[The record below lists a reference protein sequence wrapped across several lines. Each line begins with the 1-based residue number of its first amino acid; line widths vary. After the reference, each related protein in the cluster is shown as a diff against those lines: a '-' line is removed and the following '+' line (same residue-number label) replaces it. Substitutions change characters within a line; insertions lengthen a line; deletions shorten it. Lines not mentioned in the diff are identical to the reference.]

1 MKITISI
8 KSILILFTLLSNLEA
23 RPVSYPGGWTLI
35 SFNDYIR
42 NSVLLHYSPS
52 SKYSLGY
59 KVEYWNDKEFWINAL
74 NLNYLFKKINSRKS
88 QFNLYFNSSLG
99 ILYSDFKENKAKNE
113 YVTTLNIST
122 DWETRSKFIS
132 YSAEYKKS
140 ADIVDLLIQKARI
153 GLTPYIANYGKIHTW
168 LMYEINYM
176 NVDKGDIKSAA
187 ILRLFK
193 STHLFETGIDEDKN
207 FLFNYIKLF

>member
-1 MKITISI
+1 
-8 KSILILFTLLSNLEA
+8 
-23 RPVSYPGGWTLI
+23 
-35 SFNDYIR
+35 
-42 NSVLLHYSPS
+42 
-52 SKYSLGY
+52 LGY

-74 NLNYLFKKINSRKS
+74 NLNYLFKRINSRKS

-99 ILYSDFKENKAKNE
+99 ILHSDFKENKAKNE
-113 YVTTLNIST
+113 YVTTLNIAT

-153 GLTPYIANYGKIHTW
+153 GLTPYMANYGKIHTW

-207 FLFNYIKLF
+207 ILFNYTKRF